1 MKRKRGDELKTIQ
14 KKILGFLKHNPGN
27 HTLKNIAQA
36 LSISRNKIKAPLR
49 RLVKKELI
57 LNPQKGLYCYRTGTA
72 EKYSATSGNVT
83 TLAPEKSQEDENV
96 VTEDVTALASAML
109 PKDASKIRLLPCK
122 SIVQRIVKF
131 LEESIPEEYNAK
143 TIALLLKI
151 NYNTAKDALARL
163 AKNGKIVRAHHGFYR
178 AKISAE
184 DLKKIEEPLL
194 SIHGPKIECCI
205 PDLASKWEEGISL
218 TQAFMPT
225 RQRHENIITTT
236 MWFEMRRVTVTFH
249 KKGLVEIFCST
260 SECPMDYVTF
270 TKFVSFV
277 DGLLHIF
284 GSDLY
289 KANARLRQIGLNYD
303 YRALRLDGVNSIKLQ
318 TFHNAWA
325 QIYNKGRDY
334 MRIEEHMVMDIS
346 LAEAVTIL
354 SALQPIYITYPK
366 PEKDKHGMD
375 YVA

>member
-1 MKRKRGDELKTIQ
+1 MTVEERILEFLRQNRGYHMPKEIAQVL
-14 KKILGFLKHNPGN
+14 
-27 HTLKNIAQA
+27 NIAVN
-36 LSISRNKIKAPLR
+36 LIYMPLR
-49 RLVKKELI
+49 RLCRKKLI
-57 LNPQKGLYCYRTGTA
+57 RSAGIGLYSYREILTKPSVHPNKPSSRNSDNPNNTDI
-72 EKYSATSGNVT
+72 S
-83 TLAPEKSQEDENV
+83 
-96 VTEDVTALASAML
+96 
-109 PKDASKIRLLPCK
+109 KDAQKIRLLPCK
-122 SIVQRIVKF
+122 SIAQKILKF
-131 LEESIPEEYNAK
+131 LEESVPEEYNAK

-151 NYNTAKDALARL
+151 NYNTAKDALTRL
-163 AKNGKIVRAHHGFYR
+163 AKNDKIVRAHRGFYR
-178 AKISAE
+178 AKIKAD
-184 DLKKIEEPLL
+184 DLKKIEAPLL
-194 SIHGPKIECCI
+194 SIHGPKIECYI
-205 PDLASKWEEGISL
+205 PNLASKWEEGISL
-218 TQAFMPT
+218 TQAFMPV

-334 MRIEEHMVMDIS
+334 MRIEEHMVTDIS

-354 SALQPIYITYPK
+354 SALQQIYITYTMPK
-366 PEKDKHGMD
+366 KEKNEMN
-375 YVA
+375 YIA